1 MDRPDHRAFTAL
13 YSAHYGAVLGFVRR
27 RLPDASVEDV
37 VADVFTTAW
46 RRIDDVPDE
55 PRPWLFGVARHT
67 LLTAQRGHAR
77 RAALSVRIA
86 SHPPGPAPDHSD
98 EVADSLD
105 LVTAWQRLS
114 AAHQEAIALVT
125 HDGLTGAEA
134 AKVLGCSRSAFSV
147 RLVRARRALRTF
159 LDIEARAGSRP
170 EVSSHDTSRHSKEMT
185 REAL

>member
-27 RLPDASVEDV
+27 RLADASVDDV
-37 VADVFTTAW
+37 VADVFTTVW
-46 RRIDDVPDE
+46 HRLDDVPDD
-55 PRPWLFGVARHT
+55 PRPWIFGVARNT

-86 SHPPGPAPDHSD
+86 ARPAGPVPDHSD
-98 EVADSLD
+98 GVADTLD
-105 LVTAWQRLS
+105 LVAAWQRLS
-114 AAHQEAIALVT
+114 PAHQEAIALVT

-134 AKVLGCSRSAFSV
+134 AQVLGCSRSAFSV
-147 RLVRARRALRTF
+147 RLVRARRTLRTF
-159 LDIEARAGSRP
+159 LDIEARAGSRA
-170 EVSSHDTSRHSKEMT
+170 HDAVPHLSKEMT

>member
-13 YSAHYGAVLGFVRR
+13 YNAHYGAVLGFVRR
-27 RLPDASVEDV
+27 RLPDASAEDV
-37 VADVFTTAW
+37 VADVFTTVW
-46 RRIDDVPDE
+46 RRLDDVPAE
-55 PRPWLFGVARHT
+55 PRPWLYGVARHT

-86 SHPPGPAPDHSD
+86 SQPPGPTPDHS
-98 EVADSLD
+98 EGIADSLD
-105 LVTAWQRLS
+105 LVAAWQRLS

-134 AKVLGCSRSAFSV
+134 AQVLGCSRSAFSV

-159 LDIEARAGSRP
+159 LDIEARAA
-170 EVSSHDTSRHSKEMT
+170 SSADGPARQTKEMS
-185 REAL
+185 REAR